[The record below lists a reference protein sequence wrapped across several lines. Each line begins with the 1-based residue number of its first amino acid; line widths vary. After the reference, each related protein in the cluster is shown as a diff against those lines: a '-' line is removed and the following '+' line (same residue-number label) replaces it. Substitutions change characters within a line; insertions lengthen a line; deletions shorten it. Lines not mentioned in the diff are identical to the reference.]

1 MLTCSRGW
9 HGVLGSVDYIET
21 VQESIYICLHMIV
34 FIYIAFLQYYK
45 NYNKENMGKPPQKQT
60 KTILNLSTVSDIP
73 KIIHFGS
80 SDCYVE
86 DVQDRACN

>member
-1 MLTCSRGW
+1 
-9 HGVLGSVDYIET
+9 
-21 VQESIYICLHMIV
+21 MIV

-73 KIIHFGS
+73 KIIGFGT
-80 SDCYVE
+80 SDCFMWKMFMIELVIKCKKVFSIGQKKIHAN
-86 DVQDRACN
+86 DCIFFSTAS